1 MTQTTTTKSERFNIR
16 LNPEAKKRIERAAS
30 FEGTTASRFILSSA
44 LEQAERTI
52 REHETMVLDRRDA
65 EAFFDALVRPPR
77 MNAKLAAA
85 LKEHDR
91 RVVSE

>member
-1 MTQTTTTKSERFNIR
+1 MTQTTTAKSERFNIR
-16 LNPEAKKRIERAAS
+16 LNPEAKKQIERAAS
-30 FEGTTASRFILSSA
+30 FEGTTASGLILSSA
-44 LEQAERTI
+44 LDRAERTI

-91 RVVSE
+91 RVISE

>member
-1 MTQTTTTKSERFNIR
+1 VTQTTTTKSERFNIR

>member
-1 MTQTTTTKSERFNIR
+1 MTQTTTAKSERFNIR

-30 FEGTTASRFILSSA
+30 FEGTTASGFILSSA
-44 LEQAERTI
+44 LDQAERTI

-65 EAFFDALVRPPR
+65 EAFFDALVRPPM

-91 RVVSE
+91 RVFSE

>member
-1 MTQTTTTKSERFNIR
+1 MTQATTAKSERFNIR
-16 LNPEAKKRIERAAS
+16 LDPEAKKRIERASS
-30 FEGTTASRFILSSA
+30 FEGTTASSFILSSA
-44 LEQAERTI
+44 LDQAERTI

-65 EAFFDALVRPPR
+65 EAFFDALVQPPK
-77 MNAKLAAA
+77 MNARLAAA